1 MYLGQFE
8 LTSRSS
14 KRSQSTVLEDD
25 DTIKVVSSDMQTFL
39 AKKLAEHL
47 DRYDVKSY
55 NVVSRCH
62 ETRTALYLNQGCRQ
76 GSSSI

>member
-14 KRSQSTVLEDD
+14 KRSQFTVLEDD
-25 DTIKVVSSDMQTFL
+25 DTTKVVSSDMQTFL

-47 DRYDVKSY
+47 DRYDVKS
-55 NVVSRCH
+55 
-62 ETRTALYLNQGCRQ
+62 
-76 GSSSI
+76 